1 MDGSTRS
8 APAGAQGVR
17 AGARKAHV
25 APVLPP
31 LILPA
36 EKNTIVRPPP
46 GCNARANL
54 ACADARRS
62 AAQPQGAR
70 RVEPAARVRACVRRV
85 QGPGPS
91 QPAVCAFLPAAG
103 SSLDTP
109 LGGDVAGRLVV
120 GRRRRLV
127 GGGGSTDGGSRVRGG
142 GGHKL
147 MHSGNPMPKSQDDPI
162 SDFPKRKS
170 HAAPQAV
177 FCRHSLPP
185 PVGSSGTCLPRP
197 TAVPSALLTVFSSA
211 LASAVSRRSQ
221 TVMALTLKA
230 YASLVA
236 GGASS
241 ARLPCYEENEQT

>member
-109 LGGDVAGRLVV
+109 LGGDVAGRAPTTPGG
-120 GRRRRLV
+120 GRRV
-127 GGGGSTDGGSRVRGG
+127 YGGSRVRGG

-147 MHSGNPMPKSQDDPI
+147 MHSGNPCRRAKTIRSPI
-162 SDFPKRKS
+162 SPSVNRM
-170 HAAPQAV
+170 
-177 FCRHSLPP
+177 LPP
-185 PVGSSGTCLPRP
+185 RPSSVGTLCLR
-197 TAVPSALLTVFSSA
+197 LLAA
-211 LASAVSRRSQ
+211 LAPACPGLPLCHRLYSPSSPLHSHRLCRADHKQSWPLHSKRTR
-221 TVMALTLKA
+221 
-230 YASLVA
+230 AS
-236 GGASS
+236 
-241 ARLPCYEENEQT
+241 